1 MMRVMGRWRL
11 LANAGFAA
19 LVLALGAFGLFQV
32 ANRRWQVQPTFHV
45 RAQFPTIVG
54 VEAGHRV
61 RFQGVDAGVVEAVMP
76 PSHPGEP
83 VELVLRVDE
92 RLHHL
97 VRVDTT
103 ARIIA
108 EGMIGARVVD
118 LKPGEADAKPVAEGG
133 LIRSESPV
141 DLADLIEQAGDSLRE
156 IDRTAKAAQLGLEQV
171 AAIAGQ
177 VRGGKGSLGRLIQ
190 DDSVYDNLVSMTQ
203 RGDKTVEAMEENLM
217 ALKQTWP
224 LSRYFNARA
233 YLERDRVLY
242 HPGARRVS
250 RSLRAE
256 ELFEPGRALLTPTG
270 KTRLDEVA
278 RWFKK
283 SSQTRSEVVI
293 AAFTDADLDS
303 DLAEALTQEQADA
316 VSKYLVDHYG
326 INSAGWFKKRKV
338 AAVGFGGRPPRLG
351 ENEAATE
358 TLPSRRVD
366 IILFTPQ
373 I

>member
-1 MMRVMGRWRL
+1 MMRAMGRWRV

-45 RAQFPTIVG
+45 RAQFPTVSG

-61 RFQGVDAGVVEAVMP
+61 RYQGVDAGVVESVVP
-76 PSHPGEP
+76 PGKPGEP

-97 VRVDTT
+97 VRADTT

-118 LKPGEADAKPVAEGG
+118 LKPGEADASPVAEGG
-133 LIRSESPV
+133 LIRSEPPV
-141 DLADLIEQAGDSLRE
+141 DIADLIQQAGASLRE
-156 IDRTAKAAQLGLEQV
+156 IDRTAKAAQEGLVQV

-177 VRGGKGSLGRLIQ
+177 VRGGKGSLGRLIH
-190 DDSVYDNLVSMTQ
+190 DDSVYDNLVSLTK
-203 RGDKTVEAMEENLM
+203 RGDKTVAAMEDNLM

-224 LSRYFNARA
+224 LSRYFDARA
-233 YLERDRVLY
+233 YLERDHVLY
-242 HPGARRVS
+242 HPGSQRIS
-250 RSLRAE
+250 RTLRAE

-283 SSQTRSEVVI
+283 TSQTRSEVVI
-293 AAFTDADLDS
+293 AAFTDAEVDADM
-303 DLAEALTQEQADA
+303 AEALTQEQAEA
-316 VSKYLVDHYG
+316 VSKYLVDNHG

-338 AAVGFGGRPPRLG
+338 AAVGFGGHSPRLVEDG
-351 ENEAATE
+351 SES
-358 TLPSRRVD
+358 LPSRRVD